1 MNAANATNEMNATNE
16 YDYDLF
22 TIGGGSG
29 GTRASRFA
37 AQYGARVALAE
48 KQYLGGTCVNVGC
61 IPKKLMSYAAHF
73 HDDLIDAKGFGW
85 QVGETRHDWA
95 TLIAN
100 KDVEIKRLNGIY
112 RNLLESSGVDV
123 FDGHATIEDAH
134 TVLIN
139 GRRVT
144 ARYILIATGGH
155 PTLPDMPGKQHGITS
170 DDFFFLPALPPRA
183 VVVGGGYIA
192 VELAAILNGLGS
204 QVTLLHRGPRLLRTM
219 DADLGDFLAA
229 EMVKKGIDVRCN
241 AVIDRMTATMTADD
255 SAVKQLRLKDGAEI
269 DADSVLFATGR
280 HANTEKLGLENA
292 GVAMKPNGAIIVDQQ
307 FRTSVPSIYAIG
319 DVIDRVA
326 LTPVALA
333 EGMVVASALFQ
344 DGARKIS
351 YENIPTAVFSHPN
364 VGTVGL
370 TEAEAR
376 EKFTAVRI
384 FKSEFKA
391 LKHTLSGSTERA
403 LMKLV
408 VDAAT
413 DKVLGVHM
421 VGADAGEIMQGFAVA
436 LQCGVTKAQFDTTI
450 GIHPTIA
457 EEFVTMRTPFSG

>member
-1 MNAANATNEMNATNE
+1 MNEF
-16 YDYDLF
+16 DYDLF

-37 AQYGARVALAE
+37 AQYGARVAIAE

-73 HDDLIDAKGFGW
+73 HDDLADARGFGW
-85 QVGETRHDWA
+85 EIGERRHDWA

-100 KDVEIKRLNGIY
+100 KNVEITRLNGIY
-112 RNLLESSGVDV
+112 RNLLNSSGVEV

-134 TVLIN
+134 TVSIN

-155 PTLPDMPGKQHGITS
+155 PTLPEMPGKQHGITS

-204 QVTLLHRGPRLLRTM
+204 KVTLLHRGPRLLRTM
-219 DADLGDFLAA
+219 DADLGYFLAA

-241 AVIDRMTATMTADD
+241 TSIETMTADGED
-255 SAVKQLRLKDGAEI
+255 GQSVKQLHLKDGSEI
-269 DADSVLFATGR
+269 DAESVLFATGR
-280 HANTEKLGLENA
+280 HANTEKLGLE
-292 GVAMKPNGAIIVDQQ
+292 GVGVEMKPNGAIVVDQD
-307 FRTSVPSIYAIG
+307 FRTNVPSIYAIG

-370 TEAEAR
+370 TEAQAR
-376 EKFTAVRI
+376 EQFGEVKI

-403 LMKLV
+403 LMKLI
-408 VDAAT
+408 VDAAS
-413 DKVLGVHM
+413 DRVLGAHM

-436 LQCGVTKAQFDTTI
+436 LNCGATKAQIDTTI

-457 EEFVTMRTPFSG
+457 EEFVTMRTPV